1 MNKEEFIKYHKVDH
15 LGFQKYIESIGFIFS
30 SIYVEYRNDK
40 SFMYE
45 YYEYKIFKID
55 LHDYFYNFCNGSEW
69 FYDIDLSNLKP
80 LHKEFNQELRSIKL
94 KQILR

>member
-15 LGFQKYIESIGFIFS
+15 LGFQKYIESIGFIFR

-55 LHDYFYNFCNGSEW
+55 LHDYFYSFYNGSKW
-69 FYDIDLSNLKP
+69 IHYIDFDLTP